1 MTLIEAGIELMR
13 MLVPPKTNDLE
24 EQQRWRWVVFVGLT
38 STFLGLSVHIA
49 LACGWLPSIYAGFA
63 LASETKSIQQRVD
76 VIATLALEREM
87 RSKALELCQEKD
99 QSRRNEINGDLAKL
113 QHEYHDIAQQWY
125 NIPSCDK
132 L

>member
-1 MTLIEAGIELMR
+1 M
-13 MLVPPKTNDLE
+13 
-24 EQQRWRWVVFVGLT
+24 FVGLT